1 MGAVLIILMRREEG
15 ELIVIFPCKS
25 TPIFSYVL
33 FVLDVC
39 LHGFQKAFLPGFV
52 GP

>member
-1 MGAVLIILMRREEG
+1 MGAVLIILMRREREIINRIS
-15 ELIVIFPCKS
+15 LCKS
-25 TPIFSYVL
+25 APIFNYVL

-52 GP
+52 EP